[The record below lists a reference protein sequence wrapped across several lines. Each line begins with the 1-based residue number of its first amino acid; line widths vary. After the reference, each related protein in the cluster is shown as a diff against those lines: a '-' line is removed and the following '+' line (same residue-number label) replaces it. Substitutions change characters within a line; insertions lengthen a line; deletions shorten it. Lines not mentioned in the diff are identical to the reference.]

1 MPAFFGDSLYDYNHT
16 MTFSLPSE
24 LAEPQVLRLTNGGNY
39 QLFVKCQ
46 DQTGNT
52 NQKDYY
58 IKFGIQPG
66 PDLTPANIELTSIA
80 NPSPVSAS
88 TTSTALAIYINEP
101 AECKWSRNDLDYTQM
116 ENTFTCNKNSFGQR
130 SIYYGLYDCTTQLTD
145 IKPNQANHYYFR
157 CKDQPGKEES
167 KRNVNIESYK
177 FTLLGT
183 IPLKITSVQ
192 PSGELFTKTPVLQ
205 VATAAGAEQGKALCG
220 FSTKDSSHAIDFV
233 TTGGTTHEQPLQL
246 PSGSYT
252 YNIFCIDKAGN
263 QANATTS
270 FAVSVDVRG
279 PSLTRVY
286 KSGSILHLETHE
298 DSTCEYSTKGDFSFG
313 QGTLMTGEKTKEH
326 EATLDA
332 SVYFVKC
339 RDVFSNEASYKIYT

>member
-1 MPAFFGDSLYDYNHT
+1 NKNNKP
-16 MTFSLPSE
+16 
-24 LAEPQVLRLTNGGNY
+24 
-39 QLFVKCQ
+39 
-46 DQTGNT
+46 
-52 NQKDYY
+52 YY
-58 IKFGIQPG
+58 IKFAIKPG
-66 PDLTPANIELTSIA
+66 PDYTAPVIEATSIVNGA
-80 NPSPVSAS
+80 FVPAGVNTTALTIYTNEPSQCKWDDIDQDFAQMTNSFACTQSQLP
-88 TTSTALAIYINEP
+88 TTSIYN
-101 AECKWSRNDLDYTQM
+101 
-116 ENTFTCNKNSFGQR
+116 
-130 SIYYGLYDCTTQLTD
+130 GLYDCTTQLTD